1 MDFNCIYHLIAYR
14 KDKPDILVKEAL
26 DLLLSV
32 GKTPEQAKDTLTG
45 ILSVGAG
52 SGSNKKLPLGNERGV
67 MAMNIMEV
75 LTLLLL
81 IFTVLSYLK
90 DNQDHD
96 SHNKKK

>member
-45 ILSVGAG
+45 ILSVGG
-52 SGSNKKLPLGNERGV
+52 RG
-67 MAMNIMEV
+67 AARIKNC
-75 LTLLLL
+75 
-81 IFTVLSYLK
+81 
-90 DNQDHD
+90 H
-96 SHNKKK
+96 

>member
-32 GKTPEQAKDTLTG
+32 GKTPERARDTLTG

-52 SGSNKKLPLGNERGV
+52 DGPTHWIKKVAIMKRKGDDAYEYNGDINAAFGDFYNAFVSSRQSGS
-67 MAMNIMEV
+67 
-75 LTLLLL
+75 
-81 IFTVLSYLK
+81 
-90 DNQDHD
+90 
-96 SHNKKK
+96 